1 MKKKEAQ
8 PEKKLALK
16 KLQIMKV
23 SEMKAINGGTNPL
36 MNING
41 GDEPPTLV
49 PQNTVSVRA

>member
-16 KLQIMKV
+16 KLQIMKI
-23 SEMKAINGGTNPL
+23 SDMKTINGGSNQL

-49 PQNTVSVRA
+49 PQNTVSGR